1 LVLFLADNYLSIKV
15 GKSAIFFAYHP
26 SNTLILK
33 RLLIMRFDTVR
44 NYYEKLVGDRVAQV
58 VGKKSVDIDYLEDV
72 TCVAL
77 NHLPPRYI
85 RHEVDMIFYL
95 SPVEREEMEKKV
107 DSAIVDAMGFI
118 KENRKR
124 GK

>member
-1 LVLFLADNYLSIKV
+1 
-15 GKSAIFFAYHP
+15 
-26 SNTLILK
+26 
-33 RLLIMRFDTVR
+33 MRFDTVR